1 MDLSDLNRLNE
12 DLSDQGGRADLVGAA
27 PHGPSGPHAILPER
41 YDADDAE
48 EDRRNLATLSDPSV
62 SWRTKR
68 RLRHRVG
75 DEEELAARLVAWE
88 AQQPSEPLPASEA
101 VRVLEADAVALAREY
116 HQVCSALYGRHDAD
130 VLANARR
137 IAAGDVLPWEARA
150 VIAAERERLEA
161 RDRTEQHVEAR

>member
-1 MDLSDLNRLNE
+1 MDLGDLGDRSDP
-12 DLSDQGGRADLVGAA
+12 A
-27 PHGPSGPHAILPER
+27 PHGPSGQHAVLPER

-48 EDRRNLATLSDPSV
+48 EDRRNLITLSDPSV

-88 AQQPSEPLPASEA
+88 AQQPSEPPPAREA
-101 VRVLEADAVALAREY
+101 VRVLEAEAVALAREY
-116 HQVCSALYGRHDAD
+116 HQVCSQLYGRHDAD

-150 VIAAERERLEA
+150 VIAAERQRLEGCE
-161 RDRTEQHVEAR
+161 RTVRVVEPQHAEAP

>member
-1 MDLSDLNRLNE
+1 MELTDLTDRSDPAE
-12 DLSDQGGRADLVGAA
+12 AV
-27 PHGPSGPHAILPER
+27 PHPASGHHAILPER
-41 YDADDAE
+41 YDGDDAE
-48 EDRRNLATLSDPSV
+48 EDRRNLATLNDSSV

-88 AQQPSEPLPASEA
+88 AQQPAEPPSAREA

-116 HQVCSALYGRHDAD
+116 HRVCSALYGRHDAD

-150 VIAAERERLEA
+150 VIAAERERLEERERLRQGA
-161 RDRTEQHVEAR
+161 ERQCAEVE